1 MTCPSEKRVLRE
13 RTDIPKG
20 WFGRPWAAGSYGGG
34 WYGTSKAHGTR
45 LFARPHESWDWL
57 YAGHEPPHFP
67 WGVNCT
73 GDWML
78 SDEDWMIF
86 FEDRA
91 DAALFMERWWYRGE
105 NILMLTRGSRY
116 ERYWSVFY
124 RDSDLV
130 EAMRLRLISDDPDMV
145 VFRKGEEAKQ

>member
-1 MTCPSEKRVLRE
+1 
-13 RTDIPKG
+13 
-20 WFGRPWAAGSYGGG
+20 
-34 WYGTSKAHGTR
+34 
-45 LFARPHESWDWL
+45 
-57 YAGHEPPHFP
+57 
-67 WGVNCT
+67 
-73 GDWML
+73 ML